1 MRKADTISAASES
14 KALRATTRILIVDD
28 HELMRDGLSQ
38 LISHEE
44 DLEVCGEAV
53 GEADARDQL
62 QATQPEVAI
71 VDISLKQGGGIEL
84 IKWIKV
90 HRPATRTIVS
100 SMHDESLYAERA
112 LRAGAMGYV
121 NKQAPARSII
131 DAIRQ
136 VRDGKL
142 YLSEKMTQR
151 MMRRAVANGEGPE
164 SSPVDTFSDR
174 ELEVFELIG
183 QGLTTGEL
191 ADRLHLSP
199 RTVATYRQR
208 LKTKLNLKNA
218 GELSREAVRW
228 VMENR

>member
-1 MRKADTISAASES
+1 MRRTWKSAAKRRAKQTRE
-14 KALRATTRILIVDD
+14 KLRSTLPDV
-28 HELMRDGLSQ
+28 
-38 LISHEE
+38 
-44 DLEVCGEAV
+44 V
-53 GEADARDQL
+53 
-62 QATQPEVAI
+62 I
-71 VDISLKQGGGIEL
+71 VDISLKQGNGLEL

-90 HRPATRTIVS
+90 HRPATHTIVS

-136 VRDGKL
+136 VCDGKL
-142 YLSEKMTQR
+142 YLNEKMTQR
-151 MMRRAVANGEGPE
+151 MMRRAVATGDGLEH
-164 SSPVDTFSDR
+164 SPVDTFSDR

-183 QGLTTGEL
+183 QGLTTGNL

-199 RTVATYRQR
+199 RTIATYRQR